1 MNDNKRT
8 LDLTRGPIWLII
20 LRFGLPLLL
29 GSMIQLL
36 YNTVD
41 LIYVGRFVSKEA
53 SAAVGASSM
62 LVTLLVGL
70 FTGLSAGVS
79 VATSKAFGSKNR
91 ERLLLTVRN
100 AIGLSILGGIGI
112 ALLGVIFSPSLL
124 RLMNTPE
131 SIMDQASAY
140 IRVYFVSVL
149 FLIFYNMCTGCLRA
163 IGNSRFP
170 MYIQLAGGILNV
182 FLDWLFIIYMDNGV
196 MGVAY
201 ATLIC
206 QALTAAASLKLLV
219 FCLPD
224 LKPDAS
230 VLDIDRGILS
240 DIVKIGIPAG
250 VQSMVITL
258 SNVLVQ
264 SQINSL
270 GVDSI
275 SAFTYY
281 FKVELI
287 IYLPIMAFGHTLTT
301 FVGQNMGAGDKKRTR
316 RGLAVCTAMSSGYA
330 AAAGFLLVCFFGRA
344 AFGLFTADQSII
356 DLGMRII
363 SISFPF
369 YWLYS
374 ILENI
379 SDTCRGAGN
388 SLKPMIFIL
397 LNICV
402 LRTGLL
408 MFFMRSTP
416 GLSSVASV
424 YPISWAGA
432 ALCLSLYYFLSPWA
446 RSTLR

>member
-1 MNDNKRT
+1 MKDNKRT

-79 VATSKAFGSKNR
+79 VVTSKAFGSHDR
-91 ERLLLTVRN
+91 DRLLLTVRN
-100 AIGLSILGGIGI
+100 AMGLSVIGGLVISALGI
-112 ALLGVIFSPSLL
+112 IFSPSLL

-149 FLIFYNMCTGCLRA
+149 FLISYNMCTGCLRA
-163 IGNSRFP
+163 IGNSRYP

-182 FLDWLFIIYMDNGV
+182 FLDWLFIIVMDNGV

-206 QALTAAASLKLLV
+206 QALTCAASLWLLRY
-219 FCLPD
+219 CLPD
-224 LKPDAS
+224 LELGRGIFSIDRQIF
-230 VLDIDRGILS
+230 LDIIR
-240 DIVKIGIPAG
+240 IGVPAG

-301 FVGQNMGAGDKKRTR
+301 FTGQNMGAGDRKRTR
-316 RGLAVCTAMSSGYA
+316 RGLLICTAMSGGYA
-330 AAAGFLLVCFFGRA
+330 AAAVFLLLRFFGRA

-408 MFFMRSTP
+408 MFFMKSAP
-416 GLSSVASV
+416 GLSAVASV

-432 ALCLSLYYFLSPWA
+432 AICLSLYYLFSPWA
-446 RSTLR
+446 KKTFR